1 MRHPFPTSTRSAIIV
16 FVVGISL
23 FITPLWSMAAAARP
37 KSAVRS
43 AARKT
48 VSPES
53 LFVAP
58 AASAQAA
65 ANTGARVDGNAPSA
79 VNIVATKVDSFT
91 DADGDNKAE
100 PGQVITYDVT
110 ITNNGDTDATA
121 VVFNDTVDTNTTLVP
136 NSVNTQPIAVADA
149 FNVLGNVR
157 IQVPDGASDLLAN
170 DCDPDNGAG
179 CSNTGLTITSL
190 TGAATD
196 NSLPFSVTT
205 ANGSNVTAAAA
216 DGSFQ
221 YNPAPGFEGTD
232 TFTYTIR
239 DAGVDNVAGNADD
252 KTDTATVTLTVAGMI
267 FFVDDNAAGGG
278 DGRLTNPFN
287 CFVGTSC
294 FDDTTA
300 DQAGDN
306 IFLFDG
312 AYTGGQ
318 TLLNNQKLIGQGT
331 SNTTTLAALAGVTV
345 PAHSDPLPAL
355 SNNPA
360 NVSITT
366 AAAATNA
373 ITLGSG
379 NTLRGF
385 TVGNTTGA
393 KIFGNNFGTLTVG
406 NSTTP
411 DVVLGGTGQA
421 LNLTLGSFAATSAF
435 NGVQSTSSA
444 GTGVTLSQVAG
455 TVVFGSTQ
463 ITNSTAQGI
472 LVGQSTVNINFGNTT
487 IGSATANSG
496 GTDAISLS
504 NNSGG
509 TRTFGAITIQNNT
522 AVGFLHAV
530 GGGATTITGATS
542 ITNPGTLGIDIQD
555 STTALSFQNATVNG
569 SGGTGVFLDDN
580 TGAISFLDL
589 DIAPDANQ
597 RGLHATDQ
605 TTGALTT
612 TSGTITTTGATAVE
626 VNNASGTAPLNIQLT
641 TVNANGGTNGI
652 KLFNTSSSGSPG
664 GFRVLG
670 NSSGNCGGTTGGTPT
685 AIAIASNPA
694 DCTGGDIRNTT
705 GTDQTHNGS
714 GVSLTN
720 AASVSLTRVRIRDN
734 GSFGIRG
741 TGGNGFTLT
750 NSLIDG
756 VNGNVTGG
764 SFPESAILFD
774 NLGGTASITNSNV
787 RGGFA
792 HNIKVD
798 NQTSTLNLTITG
810 CNIRDTH
817 ASTNGDDGITLEAE
831 TTANL
836 TAVVNQNVLANH
848 GGDHCNVTAI
858 NNAILNITF
867 NNNTA
872 TGGHVSGIAQTGIF
886 IFGSNYDGGAP
897 AQDLTYQIQN
907 NNISG
912 NASGGLIHVN
922 KGAGTATFGGTIT
935 GNTLTNSAASSG
947 IRVEARGAGGAHNA
961 IVNNNTI
968 TNVNNIGILFEAGE
982 GSAAING
989 TASGNNI
996 SAPGGAALHGMYANI
1011 GVLAADT
1018 NQACMDWSNNTLTN
1032 AANEAN
1038 GGADIRLRQRFGTQ
1052 IRLPGYAGDGAGAA
1066 IPAYMTGTK
1075 ANAAT
1080 TITPSSTAA
1089 NFTGGAAC
1097 TQPTAPPPMT
1107 EDTGRPSGDSD
1118 EVNDAAAP
1126 QSATSDGGITSR
1138 PFVSFPQASKQ
1149 TTATAPVAAQRTAQ
1163 PQAAAT
1169 TRVVSRTSGPNAT
1182 TGGSLPVNVGTL
1194 RPGDSVT
1201 ITFQVTVNSASTLAA
1216 GTTQVSNQGTVSG
1229 SNFSSVQTD
1238 DTAVAGTNNPTV
1250 TPIDFASISVGNVMV
1265 AEGATGVRTVTVTLT
1280 LNQATNS
1287 ATSVQYQTTNGTAT
1301 APDDY
1306 TSVGLTTV
1314 NIPANASSAS
1324 FTVQVVGDII
1334 REGNH
1339 DFFIDLSNATGNS
1352 AILDNQ
1358 ATVTI
1363 ADDEPQV
1370 ADISG
1375 DGFTDAAIW
1384 NSNNGQWFVVNSGTT
1399 TATLAADDWG
1409 RASLGDVAVPGDY
1422 DGDNK
1427 IDIAIFRVSEGNWYI
1442 LQSSGAQPNIRVE
1455 NWGQS
1460 GDKPVPGDYDND
1472 GKTDV
1477 SVWRTSEGK
1486 WYIKNSNGGTTAQ
1499 NWGISTDKPVVGDF
1513 DGDGKSDLAVFRGS
1527 EGNWYILNSS
1537 TGANIIQNWGLGT
1550 DTIVPGDYDGD
1561 GRTDMAVYRS
1571 GTWFIRN
1578 SNGGSTVKS
1587 WGNAADLPVPG
1598 DYDGDGKFDI
1608 SVWRSTE
1615 GNFYTIRS
1623 TDNTVLLQT
1632 IQVGGAGVVPV
1643 PNAYLPQ

>member
-16 FVVGISL
+16 FVLGFSL
-23 FITPLWSMAAAARP
+23 LIAPLWSVAAAARP
-37 KSAVRS
+37 KSA
-43 AARKT
+43 AR
-48 VSPES
+48 
-53 LFVAP
+53 P
-58 AASAQAA
+58 AAKSTASAEALFATPAQASTTTA
-65 ANTGARVDGNAPSA
+65 LPADGNAPSA
-79 VNIVATKVDSFT
+79 VNIVATKVDTFT

-100 PGQVITYDVT
+100 PGQTITYDVT

-136 NSVNTQPIAVADA
+136 GSVNTQPIAVADA

-157 IQVPDGASDLLAN
+157 IQVPDGASDLLNN
-170 DCDPDNGAG
+170 DCDPDNGVG
-179 CSNTGLTITSL
+179 CSNAGLTITSL

-196 NSLPFSVTT
+196 NTLPFSVTT
-205 ANGSNVTAAAA
+205 ANGSTVTASAA

-221 YNPAPGFEGTD
+221 FNPAPGFEGTD
-232 TFTYTIR
+232 TFTYTVR
-239 DAGVDNVAGNADD
+239 DAGADNTPGNADD

-267 FFVDDNAAGGG
+267 FFVDDSAASGG

-287 CFVGTSC
+287 CFVGTNC

-312 AYTGGQ
+312 AYAGGQ
-318 TLLNNQKLIGQGT
+318 TLLNNQKLIGQGAP
-331 SNTTTLAALAGVTV
+331 NTTTLAALAGVTV
-345 PAHSDPLPAL
+345 PAHSDALPGL

-360 NVSITT
+360 NVVITT
-366 AAAATNA
+366 SVAATNA
-373 ITLGSG
+373 ITLGQG

-393 KIFGNNFGTLTVG
+393 KILGNNFGTATIGSPSGASDIIL
-406 NSTTP
+406 N
-411 DVVLGGTGQA
+411 GTGQA
-421 LNLTLGSFAATSAF
+421 LSLTNGTLAARIASITSDASAAAGILLDATAGSLAVTGGGSPAT
-435 NGVQSTSSA
+435 N
-444 GTGVTLSQVAG
+444 
-455 TVVFGSTQ
+455 
-463 ITNSTAQGI
+463 ITNSTGI
-472 LVGQSTVNINFGNTT
+472 AINVTDSNTGVAPTSSINVDFGNTNV
-487 IGSATANSG
+487 A
-496 GTDAISLS
+496 
-504 NNSGG
+504 
-509 TRTFGAITIQNNT
+509 
-522 AVGFLHAV
+522 
-530 GGGATTITGATS
+530 
-542 ITNPGTLGIDIQD
+542 
-555 STTALSFQNATVNG
+555 G
-569 SGGTGVFLDDN
+569 SGGTGVSLSNNGGTITF
-580 TGAISFLDL
+580 ADL
-589 DIAPDANQ
+589 DIAPNANQ
-597 RGLHATDQ
+597 RALHATNS
-605 TTGALTT
+605 TGAITT
-612 TSGTITTTGATAVE
+612 TSGTINGSGATAVE
-626 VNNASGTAPLNIQLT
+626 FNNASGTVPLNIQFT

-652 KLFNTSSSGSPG
+652 KLFNTSSTGSPG

-670 NSSGNCGGTTGGTPT
+670 NTSGNCGGTTGGNPT

-694 DCTGGDIRNTT
+694 DCSGGDIRNTT
-705 GTDQTHNGS
+705 AAANQTHDGS
-714 GVSLTN
+714 GISLTN
-720 AASVSLTRVRIRDN
+720 AANVSLTRVRIRDN
-734 GSFGIRG
+734 GNYGIRG
-741 TGGNGFTLT
+741 TGSMGTFTLT

-756 VNGNVTGG
+756 ANGNNTGG
-764 SFPESAILFD
+764 SFPESSILFD
-774 NLGGTASITNSNV
+774 NVGGTASITNSNV
-787 RGGFA
+787 KGGFA

-798 NQTSTLNLTITG
+798 NQTTTYSITITG
-810 CNIRDTH
+810 CNIRDTN

-872 TGGHVSGIAQTGIF
+872 TGGHVSGVAQTGIF
-886 IFGSNYDGGAP
+886 IFGSNYDGGAQ
-897 AQDLTYQIQN
+897 AQDLTYQIMN
-907 NNISG
+907 NNLSG
-912 NASGGLIHVN
+912 NISGGLIHVN
-922 KGAGTATFGGTIT
+922 KGAGSATFGGVIS
-935 GNTLTNSAASSG
+935 GNTLNQSSSSSG
-947 IRVEARGAGGAHNA
+947 IRVESRGTGAHNA

-996 SAPGGAALHGMYANI
+996 SSPGGAALHGMYANV

-1018 NQACMDWSNNTLTN
+1018 NQACMDWSSNQLTN

-1052 IRLPGYAGDGAGAA
+1052 IRLPGYAGPGDGSG

-1075 ANAAT
+1075 ANVAT
-1080 TITPSSTAA
+1080 TITPSSTSV
-1089 NFTGGAAC
+1089 NFTGGGQC
-1097 TQPTAPPPMT
+1097 TQPTMPIQV
-1107 EDTGRPSGDSD
+1107 EDTGAPSTDDST
-1118 EVNDAAAP
+1118 NA
-1126 QSATSDGGITSR
+1126 SATQRTDEGVTSR

-1149 TTATAPVAAQRTAQ
+1149 APATQRVVAQPVAQRQVA
-1163 PQAAAT
+1163 PM
-1169 TRVVSRTSGPNAT
+1169 TRFVGGTNAP

-1201 ITFQVTVNSASTLAA
+1201 ITFQVTVNSAATLAA
-1216 GTTQVSNQGTVSG
+1216 GTTQVSNQGSITYAGGPPQGVP
-1229 SNFSSVQTD
+1229 TD
-1238 DTAVAGTNNPTV
+1238 DPSVAGSNNPTV
-1250 TPIDFASISVGNVMV
+1250 TPIDFASFSISNVMV
-1265 AEGATGVRTVTVTLT
+1265 AEGATGLRTVNLTVTL
-1280 LNQATNS
+1280 NQTTNS
-1287 ATSVQYQTTNGTAT
+1287 ATSVQYATSNGSAT
-1301 APDDY
+1301 EPDDY
-1306 TSVGLTTV
+1306 VSVGLTTL
-1314 NIPANASSAS
+1314 NIPANTPSAN
-1324 FTVQVVGDII
+1324 FTVQVKGDII

-1339 DFFIDLSNATGNS
+1339 DFFVDLSNPTGNA

-1409 RASLGDVAVPGDY
+1409 RAALGDVAVPGDY

-1442 LQSSGAQPNIRVE
+1442 LQSSGAQPNVKVE

-1477 SVWRTSEGK
+1477 AVFRPSEGK
-1486 WYIKNSNGGTTAQ
+1486 WYVKLSGGGTTAQ

-1527 EGNWYILNSS
+1527 EGNWYILHSS
-1537 TGANIIQNWGLGT
+1537 TGTNVIQNWGLGT
-1550 DTIVPGDYDGD
+1550 DSLVPGDYDGD
-1561 GRTDMAVYRS
+1561 GKTDMAVYRS

-1578 SNGGSTVKS
+1578 SSGGSTVKS
-1587 WGNAADLPVPG
+1587 WGNATDLAIPG

-1608 SVWRSTE
+1608 SVWRGTE
-1615 GNFYTIRS
+1615 GKFYTIRS

-1632 IQVGGAGVVPV
+1632 IEVGGAGVVPV